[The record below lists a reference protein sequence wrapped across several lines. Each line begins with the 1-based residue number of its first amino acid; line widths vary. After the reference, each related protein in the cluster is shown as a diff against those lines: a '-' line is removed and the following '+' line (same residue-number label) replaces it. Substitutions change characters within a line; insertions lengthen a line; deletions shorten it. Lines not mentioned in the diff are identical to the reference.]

1 MTIEQ
6 LIFEHAQM
14 TPMKISLISGTL
26 EVSYEQLWKEIEM
39 AAAWFGENAERGD
52 RIVVSASKNIEFVY
66 TYFGAHLAGMICV
79 PIDPETNETRLRRII
94 DVAKPKLIVGELRNH
109 GELQVIPFGEC
120 KNERIEELKF
130 NFPGDN
136 DIADL
141 LFTTGTTGLPKGVA
155 LTYGNQMA
163 AAENINTFIGNTAD
177 DVEMLALPISHS
189 FGLGR
194 LRCVLAKGGTLVM
207 LGSFASMKKFFG
219 EMERCHV
226 TGFGMVPASWAYI
239 QKMSGEKIGQFADQL
254 KYIEIGSAFMSLENK
269 QKLMSLLPKT
279 HICMHYGL
287 TEASRSAFISFHDDA
302 EHLMSAGKASPNT
315 EIAVFNEEGEML
327 GKTSDYKSS
336 YSQPLDFKS
345 NGTDD
350 GEICVKGGHV
360 CSDYWGMPKEE
371 FKKDFFG
378 DYFRTGDWGHIDENG
393 YLYLVSRKKEIINV
407 GGKKVSPIEVEEH
420 LNEIDGIV
428 ESACVGI
435 HDDVLGEVVK
445 AFCVCSKE
453 VDFEV
458 VKKILFKKIETYKI
472 PVFFEVIREL
482 PKTQNGKIQRLMLK
496 N

>member
-6 LIFEHAQM
+6 LIYNHAQA
-14 TPMKISLISGTL
+14 TPQKIALISGAI
-26 EVSYEQLWKEIEM
+26 EVSYEQLWKEIEL
-39 AAAWFGENAERGD
+39 AAARFSENAERGD
-52 RIVVSASKNIEFVY
+52 RVVVSASKNIEFVY
-66 TYFGAHLAGMICV
+66 TYFGAHIAGMICV
-79 PIDPETNETRLRRII
+79 PIDPETNETRLKRII

-109 GELQVIPFGEC
+109 GGYEIVPFNDVKSDRELGFDSP
-120 KNERIEELKF
+120 IES
-130 NFPGDN
+130 NV
-136 DIADL
+136 ADL

-155 LTYGNQMA
+155 LTFANQMA
-163 AAENINTFIGNTAD
+163 AAENINAFIGNTVD
-177 DVEMLALPISHS
+177 DVEILALPISHS

-194 LRCVLAKGGTLVM
+194 LRCVFAKGATLVL
-207 LGSFASMKKFFG
+207 LGSFASMKKFYG

-239 QKMSGEKIGQFADQL
+239 LKMSGEKIGQFADQL
-254 KYIEIGSAFMSLENK
+254 KYIEIGSAFMPLENK
-269 QKLMSLLPKT
+269 QKLMSLLPNT

-287 TEASRSAFISFHDDA
+287 TEASRSAFISFHNDQ

-315 EIAVFNEEGEML
+315 DIAVFSEQGESVGTNE
-327 GKTSDYKSS
+327 
-336 YSQPLDFKS
+336 
-345 NGTDD
+345 D

-378 DYFRTGDWGHIDENG
+378 DYFRTGDWGHIDEDG
-393 YLYLVSRKKEIINV
+393 YIYLVSRKKEIINV

-420 LNEIDGIV
+420 LNEIDGIE
-428 ESACVGI
+428 ESACVGV

-453 VDFEV
+453 VDFEE

-472 PVFFEVIREL
+472 PAFFEVIMEL
-482 PKTQNGKIQRLMLK
+482 PKTQNGKLQRLLLK
-496 N
+496 

>member
-6 LIFEHAQM
+6 LIYNHAQA
-14 TPMKISLISGTL
+14 TPQKTALITGAV

-39 AAAWFGENAERGD
+39 AAAWFSENAERGD
-52 RIVVSASKNIEFVY
+52 RIIVSASKNIEFVY
-66 TYFGAHLAGMICV
+66 TYFGAHIAGLICV
-79 PIDPETNETRLRRII
+79 PIDPETNETRLTRIV
-94 DVAKPKLIVGELRNH
+94 DVAQPKLIVGELRNK
-109 GELQVIPFGEC
+109 GEHDVIPFGKC
-120 KNERIEELKF
+120 KSETPYKVS
-130 NFPGDN
+130 FPKKD
-136 DIADL
+136 DVADL
-141 LFTTGTTGLPKGVA
+141 LFTTGTTGLPKGVT
-155 LTYGNQMA
+155 LTFANQMA

-194 LRCVLAKGGTLVM
+194 LRCVFAKGATVVL
-207 LGSFASMKKFFG
+207 LGSFASMKKFYG

-239 QKMSGEKIGQFADQL
+239 LKMSGEKIGQFADQL
-254 KYIEIGSAFMSLENK
+254 KYIEIGSAFMPLENK
-269 QKLMSLLPKT
+269 QKLMTLLPKT

-287 TEASRSAFISFHDDA
+287 TEASRSAFISFHDDQ

-315 EIAVFNEEGEML
+315 DIAVFSEQGEPVSNNE
-327 GKTSDYKSS
+327 
-336 YSQPLDFKS
+336 
-345 NGTDD
+345 D

-378 DYFRTGDWGHIDENG
+378 DYFRTGDWGHIDDEG
-393 YLYLVSRKKEIINV
+393 YIYLVSRKKEIINV
-407 GGKKVSPIEVEEH
+407 GGKKVSPMEVEEH
-420 LNEIDGIV
+420 LNEIDGIE
-428 ESACVGI
+428 ESACVGV

-453 VDFEV
+453 VDFED

-472 PVFFEVIREL
+472 PAFFESIDQL
-482 PKTQNGKIQRLMLK
+482 PKTQNGKIQRLLLK
-496 N
+496 